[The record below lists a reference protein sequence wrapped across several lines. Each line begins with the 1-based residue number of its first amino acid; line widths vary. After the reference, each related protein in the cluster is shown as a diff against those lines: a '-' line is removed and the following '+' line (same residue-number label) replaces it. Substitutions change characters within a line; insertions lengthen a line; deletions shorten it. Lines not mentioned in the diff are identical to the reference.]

1 MKYELPSTELIVIEE
16 NNYLKFGEY
25 LNDMQCDNT
34 ANKLNLDDLE
44 YVRKLK
50 QENKILRENAEHN
63 DKVVDKVN
71 WGNQLLKK
79 KNQQLQERIEYLER
93 SNNRR
98 EDTIFEQRQEIS
110 DLEDNW
116 DKLKEYLIN
125 DINNRNGN
133 RVVECKKGA
142 KVVEYEDSRTVI
154 ETISPIYTLMED
166 KSKTMKEILDKMQEI
181 ERSDSNE

>member
-34 ANKLNLDDLE
+34 ANKLSLDDLE
-44 YVRKLK
+44 YVKKLK

-71 WGNQLLKK
+71 WENQLLKK

-116 DKLKEYLIN
+116 VKLKEIIIKTQDYYRYVK
-125 DINNRNGN
+125 DNRY
-133 RVVECKKGA
+133 RKF
-142 KVVEYEDSRTVI
+142 
-154 ETISPIYTLMED
+154 L
-166 KSKTMKEILDKMQEI
+166 SKLLDKMQEI
-181 ERSDSNE
+181 EGSDSNE